1 MDMFFYNFGGF
12 FVVVL
17 LLALVG
23 GVITHVVDESQF
35 DRKNEVDLERARI
48 QADGHRDAAA
58 ARFTLADQEE
68 AAKVSKMADNEQKL
82 ALGQLAKQMRERDD
96 LIVALTEELAK
107 FKAGNVTP
115 IAEPASATPP
125 LDSDPGTISP
135 GFAELGDQ
143 GMVEDEQA
151 FAHEGMLELMVPAFS
166 DDADT

>member
-1 MDMFFYNFGGF
+1 MFFQDFGGF
-12 FVVVL
+12 FL
-17 LLALVG
+17 LLLVLALLG
-23 GVITHVVDESQF
+23 GVFAHATDESQF
-35 DRKNEVDLERARI
+35 NRKNEVELERARI

-58 ARFTLADQEE
+58 ARFSQADQEE
-68 AAKVSKMADNEQKL
+68 AAKASKMADNEHKL

-96 LIVALTEELAK
+96 LIMALTEELAQL
-107 FKAGNVTP
+107 KAGNVAQAPDPTP
-115 IAEPASATPP
+115 VTPP

>member
-1 MDMFFYNFGGF
+1 MFFQDFGGF
-12 FVVVL
+12 FL
-17 LLALVG
+17 LLLVLALVG
-23 GVITHVVDESQF
+23 GVFAYAADESQF
-35 DRKNEVDLERARI
+35 NRKNEVELERARI

-58 ARFTLADQEE
+58 ARFSQADQEE
-68 AAKVSKMADNEQKL
+68 AAKASKMADNEHKL

-96 LIVALTEELAK
+96 LIMALTEELAQL
-107 FKAGNVTP
+107 KAGNAAQVPDPTP
-115 IAEPASATPP
+115 VTPP